1 MVPDVELLNSST
13 STEKK
18 VSTRESM
25 PVYHGSILRIEQRAD
40 DENTSDLIVRVPNF
54 QRLSLP
60 SMTISNDSSLTDG
73 QSTSL
78 YRTKR
83 RAPICPLLHGSPHP
97 PNPLKMSS
105 SSSPTPISPTSLHA
119 LPTHRLTEG
128 IRSISRALTH
138 GCRSKRS
145 SSITEVT
152 YPSPLPD
159 VEVMQ
164 EGLPTSNDGSTTK
177 FSTPKIFFLKRQV
190 KQTRLHSQTDQSPPA
205 STEPV
210 YYADVNK
217 TMSKT
222 TSFMHRF
229 ELESEEKDLEEP
241 VEPATSIDLMS
252 EGKLSSLILRSHVS
266 SLISVTQSLPS
277 LAQMN
282 PVSSL
287 DDTPSLSKHRY
298 STISAIVT
306 DIRNIV
312 SDHETDEI
320 VLKPPRTFHVPT
332 SLLQP
337 DISVIRVGTNHF
349 PSDLTTQPLQEEIEP
364 ETPDDILSECYEVTY
379 QVDRQPATPNSR
391 ESSCLQFFLSFESVV

>member
-25 PVYHGSILRIEQRAD
+25 PVYHGSIVRIEQRAD
-40 DENTSDLIVRVPNF
+40 DETTSDLIVRVPNF

-73 QSTSL
+73 HSTGL

-105 SSSPTPISPTSLHA
+105 PTPISPTSLHA
-119 LPTHRLTEG
+119 VPTHRLTEG

-159 VEVMQ
+159 VEVMK
-164 EGLPTSNDGSTTK
+164 ERLPTSNDGSTTK
-177 FSTPKIFFLKRQV
+177 FTTPKIFFLKRQV
-190 KQTRLHSQTDQSPPA
+190 KQTRLHSSTDPSPPA

-210 YYADVNK
+210 YYAEVSK

-229 ELESEEKDLEEP
+229 ELDREEEEEDLDEP

-252 EGKLSSLILRSHVS
+252 EGKLISDSSFTHLQFDSSHSIVAFS
-266 SLISVTQSLPS
+266 RTNESCLLARRHSIAVQTSLQYDLG
-277 LAQMN
+277 
-282 PVSSL
+282 
-287 DDTPSLSKHRY
+287 DCHGYSKHR
-298 STISAIVT
+298 
-306 DIRNIV
+306 
-312 SDHETDEI
+312 
-320 VLKPPRTFHVPT
+320 
-332 SLLQP
+332 
-337 DISVIRVGTNHF
+337 
-349 PSDLTTQPLQEEIEP
+349 
-364 ETPDDILSECYEVTY
+364 
-379 QVDRQPATPNSR
+379 
-391 ESSCLQFFLSFESVV
+391 